1 MESCTRSIVNS
12 FHESNCTTERVNY
25 YIPEK
30 REDLRLK
37 LNGKKQ
43 GCLQQKT
50 NILHNRIC
58 FRYYFMPNRKRGTK
72 IKQETRKE
80 GINIDIAAAIDI
92 IISCQAAQCLL
103 LLYWNTAAPNVI
115 LIILVEQN
123 VLREI
128 QNGNKQTVFS
138 CCGNG
143 ARTSILVSRNIIFH
157 LDLKHWLSSIYLTAF
172 FLIILYR
179 YLHL

>member
-1 MESCTRSIVNS
+1 MNS

-37 LNGKKQ
+37 LNREKQ

-50 NILHNRIC
+50 NILHNRIG

-80 GINIDIAAAIDI
+80 GINIDIAAAID
-92 IISCQAAQCLL
+92 L
-103 LLYWNTAAPNVI
+103 
-115 LIILVEQN
+115 
-123 VLREI
+123 
-128 QNGNKQTVFS
+128 
-138 CCGNG
+138 
-143 ARTSILVSRNIIFH
+143 TS
-157 LDLKHWLSSIYLTAF
+157 
-172 FLIILYR
+172 
-179 YLHL
+179 